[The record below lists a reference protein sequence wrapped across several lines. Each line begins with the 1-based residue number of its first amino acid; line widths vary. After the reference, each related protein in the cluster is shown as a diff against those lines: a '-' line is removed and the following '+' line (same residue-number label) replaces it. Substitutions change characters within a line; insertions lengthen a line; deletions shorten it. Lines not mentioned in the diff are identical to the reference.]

1 MGFELPD
8 LPEGWTYSSLE
19 SCCKK
24 GSITY
29 GIVQPGKPTVDG
41 VPTLRV
47 NNFRETH
54 LDLSEVMCVSD
65 EIEARYSR
73 TRLKGGEVLL
83 TIVGSVGQ
91 VAVAPAETAGFN
103 VARAIAVL
111 DPVES
116 LDAEWVAL
124 CLRSPLSQ
132 HLLGS
137 RANTTVQTTINL
149 KDLRALP
156 IPVPPASERHAIA
169 RMVGSIDKRIG
180 LLRETNTTLETIA
193 QALFKSWFV
202 DFDPVR
208 AKMEGRAP
216 EGMDEATAALFPD
229 ALKESGVPIGWTRG
243 RVGDLMKLH
252 KGSINPATRADEVFQ
267 HFSLP
272 AFDDGAMPVL
282 ELGSAIKSNK
292 TSVPTD
298 AILVSKLNPRFPRIW
313 IPSDVRDNAIC
324 STEFL
329 PMIPTELSTQA
340 FNYCLASSP
349 AFTEKLEQLVT
360 GTSSS
365 HQRVKPDS
373 MLVLES
379 VIPPLN
385 VVIAFD
391 EVALPILDAVKNNRY
406 RIQVL
411 ADLRDTLLPRLISG
425 KLRLPQRSRFVPEL
439 IA

>member
-1 MGFELPD
+1 M
-8 LPEGWTYSSLE
+8 
-19 SCCKK
+19 
-24 GSITY
+24 
-29 GIVQPGKPTVDG
+29 Q
-41 VPTLRV
+41 
-47 NNFRETH
+47 
-54 LDLSEVMCVSD
+54 LDAC
-65 EIEARYSR
+65 
-73 TRLKGGEVLL
+73 
-83 TIVGSVGQ
+83 
-91 VAVAPAETAGFN
+91 AVAPDSWTKQSIGEVCRRITSGGTPARNKPEFFSGGSIGWVKTKELIDGFISETEETITPAAIASSSAKVLPAGTILLAMYGATVGMLGILSKEMACNQACCAMQVKDNFDRDFLFYQLLAHRHQLQGLATGAAQQN
-103 VARAIAVL
+103 LSGKQIKDLILPFPSLEEQRAISGFL
-111 DPVES
+111 RS
-116 LDAEWVAL
+116 LDD
-124 CLRSPLSQ
+124 R
-132 HLLGS
+132 
-137 RANTTVQTTINL
+137 I
-149 KDLRALP
+149 
-156 IPVPPASERHAIA
+156 AS
-169 RMVGSIDKRIG
+169 
-180 LLRETNTTLETIA
+180 LREINVTLEAIA

>member
-1 MGFELPD
+1 MQVKDNFDRDFLFYQLLAHRHQLQGLATGAAQQNLSGKQIKDLILPF
-8 LPEGWTYSSLE
+8 PSLE
-19 SCCKK
+19 E
-24 GSITY
+24 
-29 GIVQPGKPTVDG
+29 Q
-41 VPTLRV
+41 
-47 NNFRETH
+47 
-54 LDLSEVMCVSD
+54 
-65 EIEARYSR
+65 
-73 TRLKGGEVLL
+73 
-83 TIVGSVGQ
+83 
-91 VAVAPAETAGFN
+91 
-103 VARAIAVL
+103 RAISGFL
-111 DPVES
+111 RS
-116 LDAEWVAL
+116 LDD
-124 CLRSPLSQ
+124 R
-132 HLLGS
+132 
-137 RANTTVQTTINL
+137 I
-149 KDLRALP
+149 
-156 IPVPPASERHAIA
+156 AS
-169 RMVGSIDKRIG
+169 
-180 LLRETNTTLETIA
+180 LREINVTLEAIA

-252 KGSINPATRADEVFQ
+252 KGSINPAARADEVFQ